1 MHWCLLMLKAINNC
15 AYKSQNVI
23 HFYKQTAL
31 NTSVEKLPVE
41 QLRTHIQHVEDNYLG
56 YHL

>member
-1 MHWCLLMLKAINNC
+1 MHWYMVMPKAIINY
-15 AYKSQNVI
+15 AHIGKKI
-23 HFYKQTAL
+23 LRFYKQTAL
-31 NTSVEKLPVE
+31 KTSVEKLPVE